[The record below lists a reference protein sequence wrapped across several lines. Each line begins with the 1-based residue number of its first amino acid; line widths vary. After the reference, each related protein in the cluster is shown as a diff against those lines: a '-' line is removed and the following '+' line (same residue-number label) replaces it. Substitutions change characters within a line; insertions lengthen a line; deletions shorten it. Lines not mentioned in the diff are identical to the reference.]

1 MASEEKEK
9 IVKCRRFTSPPASL
23 RPHPRP
29 LSRGEGI
36 VEVRELVGKSNFFL
50 FSSLFKLH
58 FYPEY
63 PRIRISTFFSGVP
76 AVGGVTTLIACF
88 VVVSCK
94 YRCKKAGEKCNFNY

>member
-1 MASEEKEK
+1 MPK
-9 IVKCRRFTSPPASL
+9 VLDLLCF

-63 PRIRISTFFSGVP
+63 SRIRISPYFKWSTRRGRGS
-76 AVGGVTTLIACF
+76 
-88 VVVSCK
+88 
-94 YRCKKAGEKCNFNY
+94 NFNF

>member
-1 MASEEKEK
+1 MPKVLDCCVSDLTSSPSQ
-9 IVKCRRFTSPPASL
+9 TSPPAPL
-23 RPHPRP
+23 RPHPQP

-63 PRIRISTFFSGVP
+63 PRIRISTFF
-76 AVGGVTTLIACF
+76 
-88 VVVSCK
+88 
-94 YRCKKAGEKCNFNY
+94 